1 MEFLMQT
8 LSLKCSGLFTQP
20 NHFGSVPDG
29 ALLKATNVVLRRDD
43 LIETKRGSEVIYTF
57 LDQIK
62 KTFVFQGTNIV
73 HYGSNLAYDQGSNVY
88 VNYGQSFN
96 GPNYPIF
103 SASANENFYFT
114 TSNAVYKIDD
124 VNNQPRQAGVPQGL
138 GGITS
143 LITSTAN
150 VLQNGF
156 NTAYRVI
163 WGYKDSNDNLI
174 LGAPS
179 SRITISNSSGV
190 SQDVSIQIF
199 IPDNIDSIEYFY
211 QVYRAVPTV
220 IGIDPLDEMYLL
232 DEITITN
239 NDLTNGFVLYED
251 HKVQTGATIY
261 TAPSQQGIQNS
272 NYIPPLCKDITF
284 YNQMMFYFNIETRQ
298 SVSMILSKGL
308 ADGFGYFDITGDSTL
323 GLSDIL
329 NVSDVSNV
337 RVGQLIIS
345 PDFPAGTRVS
355 SITLPDTIIADQVAT
370 ASTVGVAIRVADY
383 VEISGEFYFASNVN
397 DYVNRYFLVNASIED
412 TSISLTNAINSI
424 SNTYNAYY
432 LGIGDLDKGSIRIE
446 ANNLGV
452 PTFLVRSSYP
462 GAFVTNLPITSTND
476 TLPHGFQVSKIDQPE
491 AVPLGTLYRVGSG
504 EFPILRGIALRD
516 GVYIEKGDGI
526 FRVTGSNPTDLT
538 IRKIDNTAVLNGV
551 KTPAVLDNQ
560 IFMFSDQG
568 VATVTQNGVQVMS
581 RAIETTLL
589 ELASYPNFSDIAFG
603 VAYETEREYYLFC
616 PTTKEDTYA
625 TQAFVYNT
633 FTQGWTR
640 HSAQATYALVN
651 YLTNKM
657 VISNLNR
664 LRLERKDYEFSDY
677 HEDELPVTIAAIN
690 GLVITLS
697 SVAGISVGWF
707 LFQDNIASE
716 IIDITGNDITIKTE
730 IETLALGPAFVY
742 EPISTEVQWTPITA
756 GNPTTFKHFQ
766 EFITVHQDSKFED
779 LRVSFQSNLMC
790 EEDGIQVLPIIEG
803 GFGECPFGTEPFGIP
818 HQPSQPI
825 RTFVPLEES
834 RAPWLNITLFLSEA
848 YGKLSLAGQS
858 VVFEEMDTRFR

>member
-8 LSLKCSGLFTQP
+8 LNLKCPGLFTQP
-20 NHFGSVPDG
+20 NQFGSVPDG

-43 LIETKRGSEVIYTF
+43 LIETKRGSELIFTF

-62 KTFVFQGTNIV
+62 KTFVFQGTNII
-73 HYGSNLAYDQGSNVY
+73 HHGSNLAYDQGANVY
-88 VNYGQSFN
+88 VDYGQAFD

-114 TSNAVYKIDD
+114 TSNAIYKLDS
-124 VNNQPRQAGVPQGL
+124 VANQPRPAGVPQGL

-143 LITSTAN
+143 LITTTAN
-150 VLQNGF
+150 VLPDGQE
-156 NTAYRVI
+156 TAYRVI
-163 WGYKDSNDNLI
+163 WGYKDANDNLI

-190 SQDVSIQIF
+190 TQDVSIQIF
-199 IPDNIDSIEYFY
+199 IPDDINTIDYFY
-211 QVYRAVPTV
+211 QVYRAVPTA
-220 IGIDPLDEMYLL
+220 IGTPPLDEMYLL
-232 DEITITN
+232 DEVTLTN
-239 NDLTNGFVLYED
+239 TDLTNGFVTYED
-251 HKVQTGATIY
+251 HKTQTGATIY

-272 NYIPPLCKDITF
+272 NYIPPLAKDITF

-298 SVSMILSKGL
+298 SVSMVLSKDLG
-308 ADGFGYFDITGDSTL
+308 DGFGYFDITGDSTL
-323 GLSDIL
+323 GLADIL
-329 NVSDVSNV
+329 NVSDISDV

-355 SITLPDTIIADQVAT
+355 SIVLPDTVIADQVAT

-383 VEISGEFYFASNVN
+383 IEVSGEFYFASDVN
-397 DYVNRYFLVNASIED
+397 DYPNNYFLVNTLIED
-412 TSISLTNAINSI
+412 TAISFTNALNSI

-432 LGIGDLDKGSIRIE
+432 LGIGTLDKGSILIQ

-452 PTFLVRSSYP
+452 PTFNVNSSYP

-476 TLPHGFQVSKIDQPE
+476 TLPHGFQVSKLDQPE

-526 FRVTGSNPTDLT
+526 FRVTGSNPNDLV
-538 IRKIDNTAVLNGV
+538 IRKIDNTAVLNGE

-616 PTTKEDTYA
+616 PSSREDTYA

-633 FTQGWTR
+633 FTQAWTR
-640 HSAQATYALVN
+640 HSAQATYAIVN

-657 VISNLNR
+657 VISNLER
-664 LRLERKDYEFSDY
+664 LRLERKDYDFSDY
-677 HEDELPVTIAAIN
+677 HEDELPVVITAIN
-690 GLVITLS
+690 GLTVTLAS
-697 SVAGISVGWF
+697 TVGISIGWF

-716 IIDITGNDITIKTE
+716 ILDIVGNDITIKTE
-730 IETLALGPAFVY
+730 IETLTLGAAFAY
-742 EPISTEVQWTPITA
+742 EPISTEVQWAPITG

-779 LRVSFQSNLMC
+779 LRVNFKSNLMC

-803 GFGECPFGTEPFGIP
+803 GFGQCPFGNEPFGVP

-834 RAPWLNITLFLSEA
+834 RAPWLNITLLLSEA